1 MMKFTN
7 AAPMQPYY
15 QARPWFSALSIQRCM
30 ATHYKFSDVLAVLKS
45 SAGEF
50 SNNNSFRHAAALSYY
65 TIFSLP
71 PLLLIVITVASA
83 AYGGEAVTGQIYG
96 QLKGLVGSES
106 AKFLQDS
113 IAKFTVQQRGP
124 LATTIG
130 VATLIFA
137 ATTFFVTL
145 QESINDIWNLKVK
158 TNGIGIRAFL
168 KQRFLSFGL
177 ILSVAL
183 LLLISFVVSA
193 VLSAFTGWLQQLLPE
208 VGIIAIKIVDFAL
221 SLGVT
226 TLLFALI
233 YRYLPDA
240 IIRWSD
246 VGVGAFITALLFVIG
261 KFIIAFYIAKS
272 DPGSAFGAAGSA
284 IVLLL
289 WVNYSSLI
297 IFFGAEFTQEFAD
310 AFGQRVQPKAHAV
323 RVRVEE
329 IAPGE
334 SDEERASGRPRSTG
348 KWKQ

>member
-1 MMKFTN
+1 
-7 AAPMQPYY
+7 
-15 QARPWFSALSIQRCM
+15 M
-30 ATHYKFSDVLAVLKS
+30 ATPYKFSDVLAVIKS

-50 SNNNSFRHAAALSYY
+50 TTNNSFRHAAALSYY

-71 PLLLIVITVASA
+71 PLLLIVITIASSV
-83 AYGGEAVTGQIYG
+83 YGGEAISGQVYG
-96 QLKGLVGSES
+96 QLKGLVGPDS

-113 IAKFTVQQRGP
+113 IAKFTLQQRGP
-124 LATTIG
+124 VATTIG
-130 VATLIFA
+130 VATLLFA

-158 TNGIGIRAFL
+158 TTGIGIGDYL

-193 VLSAFTGWLQQLLPE
+193 VLSAFTGWLQRLLPE
-208 VGIIAIKIVDFAL
+208 VGIIAIRLVDFAL

-226 TLLFALI
+226 TLLFAMI
-233 YRYLPDA
+233 YRFLPDA
-240 IIRWSD
+240 IIRWRD
-246 VGVGAFITALLFVIG
+246 VLVGAFITALLFVIG
-261 KFIIAFYIAKS
+261 KFLIAFYIAKA

-310 AFGQRVQPKAHAV
+310 AFGQKVHPKAHAV

-329 IAPGE
+329 VAPGE
-334 SDEERASGRPRSTG
+334 SEEEKATGRPHATG
-348 KWKQ
+348 SWRK

>member
-1 MMKFTN
+1 
-7 AAPMQPYY
+7 
-15 QARPWFSALSIQRCM
+15 M
-30 ATHYKFSDVLAVLKS
+30 AHYKFSDILSVLKS

-50 SNNNSFRHAAALSYY
+50 SNNNSFRHSAALSYY

-83 AYGGEAVTGQIYG
+83 VFGGEALTGQVYE
-96 QLKGLVGSES
+96 QLRGLVGSDS

-113 IAKFTVQQRGP
+113 IAKFTLQERGP
-124 LATTIG
+124 LATAIG
-130 VATLIFA
+130 ISTLIFA

-158 TNGIGIRAFL
+158 TEGIGIGAFI
-168 KQRFLSFGL
+168 KQRVLSFGL

-193 VLSAFTGWLQQLLPE
+193 VLSAFTDWLQQVLPMIG
-208 VGIIAIKIVDFAL
+208 VVAIRLVDFAL

-226 TLLFALI
+226 TLLFAMI
-233 YRYLPDA
+233 YRFLPDA
-240 IIRWSD
+240 IIRWND
-246 VGVGAFITALLFVIG
+246 VLIGAFITALLFVIG
-261 KFIIAFYIAKS
+261 KFLIAFYIAKAE
-272 DPGSAFGAAGSA
+272 PGSAFGAAGSA

-310 AFGQRVQPKAHAV
+310 AYGQKVQPKAHAV
-323 RVRVEE
+323 RVRLEE
-329 IAPGE
+329 YAPGE
-334 SDEERASGRPRSTG
+334 SDEEKSTGRPRSTG
-348 KWKQ
+348 SWKS

>member
-1 MMKFTN
+1 
-7 AAPMQPYY
+7 
-15 QARPWFSALSIQRCM
+15 M
-30 ATHYKFSDVLAVLKS
+30 ATPYKFSDILAVMKS

-71 PLLLIVITVASA
+71 PLLLIVITIASSV
-83 AYGGEAVTGQIYG
+83 YGGEAISGQVYG
-96 QLKGLVGSES
+96 QLKGIVGPDS

-113 IAKFTVQQRGP
+113 IAKFTLQQRGP
-124 LATTIG
+124 VATAIG
-130 VATLIFA
+130 VATLLFA

-158 TNGIGIRAFL
+158 TTGIGIGSFV

-183 LLLISFVVSA
+183 LLLISFVISA

-208 VGIIAIKIVDFAL
+208 VGVIAIKLVDFVL
-221 SLGVT
+221 SLGIT

-233 YRYLPDA
+233 YRFLPDA
-240 IIRWSD
+240 IIRWRD
-246 VGVGAFITALLFVIG
+246 VLVGSFITALLFVIG
-261 KFIIAFYIAKS
+261 KFLIAFYIAKA

-310 AFGQRVQPKAHAV
+310 AFGQRVHPKAHAV
-323 RVRVEE
+323 RVCLEE
-329 IAPGE
+329 VAPGE
-334 SDEERASGRPRSTG
+334 SEEEMATGRPHATG
-348 KWKQ
+348 SWRK

>member
-1 MMKFTN
+1 
-7 AAPMQPYY
+7 
-15 QARPWFSALSIQRCM
+15 M

-50 SNNNSFRHAAALSYY
+50 SENNSFRHAAALSYY

-71 PLLLIVITVASA
+71 PLLLIVITIASSV
-83 AYGGEAVTGQIYG
+83 YGGEAISGQVYG
-96 QLKGLVGSES
+96 QLKGLVGPDS

-113 IAKFTVQQRGP
+113 IAKFTLQERGP
-124 LATTIG
+124 IATAIG
-130 VATLIFA
+130 VAALLFA

-158 TNGIGIRAFL
+158 TTGTGVGAYI

-183 LLLISFVVSA
+183 LLLISFVISA
-193 VLSAFTGWLQQLLPE
+193 VLSAFTGWLQRLLPE
-208 VGIIAIKIVDFAL
+208 VGIIAIRVVDFAL

-233 YRYLPDA
+233 YRFLPDA
-240 IIRWSD
+240 IIRWRD
-246 VGVGAFITALLFVIG
+246 VLIGAFITALLFVIG
-261 KFIIAFYIAKS
+261 KFLIAFYIAQA

-310 AFGQRVQPKAHAV
+310 AFGQKVHPKAHAI
-323 RVRVEE
+323 RVHLTE
-329 IAPGE
+329 IPTGE
-334 SDEERASGRPRSTG
+334 SPEDKATGRPHATG
-348 KWKQ
+348 SWRK

>member
-1 MMKFTN
+1 
-7 AAPMQPYY
+7 
-15 QARPWFSALSIQRCM
+15 M
-30 ATHYKFSDVLAVLKS
+30 AHYKLSDVLDVFKASVT
-45 SAGEF
+45 EF
-50 SNNNSFRHAAALSYY
+50 GNNNSFRHAAALSYY

-83 AYGGEAVTGQIYG
+83 VYGGEAITGQIYG
-96 QLKGLVGSES
+96 QIKGLVGADA
-106 AKFLQDS
+106 AKFLQDN
-113 IAKFTVQQRGP
+113 IATFTKEQKGP

-130 VATLIFA
+130 VAALIFA

-158 TNGIGIRAFL
+158 TTGIGIGGFI

-193 VLSAFTGWLQQLLPE
+193 VLSTFTGWLQQLIPE
-208 VGIIAIKIVDFAL
+208 AGIIAIKLVDFAL

-233 YRYLPDA
+233 YRFLPDA
-240 IIRWSD
+240 IIRWRD
-246 VGVGAFITALLFVIG
+246 VGVGAFITALLFVLG
-261 KFIIAFYIAKS
+261 KFLIAFYIAKA

-284 IVLLL
+284 IVLLV

-310 AFGQRVQPKAHAV
+310 SFGQRVQPKAHAV
-323 RVRVEE
+323 RVELKEV
-329 IAPGE
+329 APGE
-334 SDEERASGRPRSTG
+334 SHEEIATGRPRATG
-348 KWKQ
+348 RWRG

>member
-1 MMKFTN
+1 
-7 AAPMQPYY
+7 
-15 QARPWFSALSIQRCM
+15 M
-30 ATHYKFSDVLAVLKS
+30 AHYTFSDVLAVVKS
-45 SAGEF
+45 SAVEF
-50 SNNNSFRHAAALSYY
+50 TSNNSFRHAAALSYY

-96 QLKGLVGSES
+96 QIKGLVGAES

-113 IAKFTVQQRGP
+113 IATFTKQDKGP
-124 LATTIG
+124 MATAIG
-130 VATLIFA
+130 IGALIFA

-158 TNGIGIRAFL
+158 TEGIGIMDFI

-208 VGIIAIKIVDFAL
+208 VGVLAIRVVDFAL
-221 SLGVT
+221 SLAVT

-233 YRYLPDA
+233 YRFLPDA
-240 IIRWSD
+240 IIRWRD

-261 KFIIAFYIAKS
+261 KFLIAFYIAKS
-272 DPGSAFGAAGSA
+272 DPGTAFGAAGSA

-310 AFGQRVQPKAHAV
+310 AFGQKVQPKAHAV
-323 RVRVEE
+323 RVRLEE
-329 IAPGE
+329 VAPGE
-334 SDEERASGRPRSTG
+334 SKEEKATGRPRSQG
-348 KWKQ
+348 KWRA